1 MAHGEFI
8 GSQTVAGQAMSLFIF
23 TKEGT
28 MWARHISSPA
38 QFAILWIH
46 QRVSPVENFTT
57 HASETHYRFS
67 RNCPRNWRSQSPAAH
82 RLCARNLVAPH
93 GCTRRPSQAPAACFH
108 IFFLYYP
115 RHYHLSGGRRRGQ
128 PVQPVGSFPIFVGCR
143 LVPTIAAV
151 HILDHGLYASRPP
164 ADAQRRL
171 S

>member
-8 GSQTVAGQAMSLFIF
+8 GNPMVDGLQTSLFIF
-23 TKEGT
+23 TKAET
-28 MWARHISSPA
+28 MLARRISSPV
-38 QFAILWIH
+38 QFAILWI
-46 QRVSPVENFTT
+46 QQLASPAENFTT

-67 RNCPRNWRSQSPAAH
+67 RNCQRNWRSQSPAAH

-164 ADAQRRL
+164 ADDQRRL